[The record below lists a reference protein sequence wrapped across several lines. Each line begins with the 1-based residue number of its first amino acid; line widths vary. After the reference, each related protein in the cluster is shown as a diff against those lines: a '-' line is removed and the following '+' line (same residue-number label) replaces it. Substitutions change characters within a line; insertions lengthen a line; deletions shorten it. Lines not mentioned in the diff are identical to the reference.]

1 MVKEIILCNLVI
13 NSGWVLEEFEDW
25 LYNLFGILV
34 DILCFVGLV
43 GLGCY
48 LGCFFV
54 GKIVFD
60 GEYGVNLVYL
70 EDVIGVIIL
79 LL

>member
-13 NSGWVLEEFEDW
+13 NSGWVLEELEDW

-43 GLGCY
+43 GLGRY

-60 GEYGVNLVYL
+60 GEHGVNLVYL

>member
-1 MVKEIILCNLVI
+1 MKEIISRNLVI
-13 NSGWVLEEFEDW
+13 NSGRVLEEFEDW
-25 LYNLFGILV
+25 LYNLFGISV
-34 DILCFVGLV
+34 DILRFAGLV
-43 GLGCY
+43 GSGRY
-48 LGCFFV
+48 FGRFFV
-54 GKIVFD
+54 GKIAFD